1 MSTQPIKELIS
12 LLSDFSKKISDDL
25 VSWNGTNLMT
35 IIESLSPSLIEEFKQ
50 LELSNDANTQIQM
63 VYFSLIIFL
72 IISYVILSTL
82 ANNFRLFRNTETY
95 KTVHQQLSLIIQR
108 IVGILDDN
116 IALIDG
122 SLSELKPVSIQ
133 QKIVDLTLLELETL

>member
-63 VYFSLIIFL
+63 IIPELKTVYSQFL
-72 IISYVILSTL
+72 LTSYQD
-82 ANNFRLFRNTETY
+82 TETY

>member
-12 LLSDFSKKISDDL
+12 LLSDFAKKISDDL

-50 LELSNDANTQIQM
+50 VELSNDTISQIQM
-63 VYFSLIIFL
+63 IIPEMKTVYSQFL
-72 IISYVILSTL
+72 LTSYQD
-82 ANNFRLFRNTETY
+82 TETY

-122 SLSELKPVSIQ
+122 SLSELKPVSMQ
-133 QKIVDLTLLELETL
+133 QKIIDLTLSELETL